1 MTAQV
6 SLVVAAGLLLVLV
19 VELMRRQRLR
29 EKYAALW
36 LLVSVAVL
44 FFAIFPRLFTGISRL
59 LGFGLPV
66 NLAFALAVFV
76 LLAVAMQLS
85 FETGRLEDRVQRLA
99 EEVALLRAD
108 LPVAPPPDAPE
119 GQDRPGAVE

>member
-1 MTAQV
+1 MRAQLA
-6 SLVVAAGLLLVLV
+6 LVVAAVLLLVLV
-19 VELMRRQRLR
+19 IELMRRQRLR

-44 FFAIFPRLFTGISRL
+44 FFAVFPRVFTSISNL

-99 EEVALLRAD
+99 EEVALLRAELAD
-108 LPVAPPPDAPE
+108 HGPTEAPDGPVD
-119 GQDRPGAVE
+119 PGAAQ

>member
-1 MTAQV
+1 
-6 SLVVAAGLLLVLV
+6 
-19 VELMRRQRLR
+19 
-29 EKYAALW
+29 
-36 LLVSVAVL
+36 VL
-44 FFAIFPRLFTGISRL
+44 FFAIFPRFFVDISNI

-108 LPVAPPPDAPE
+108 LPADAAPDGADDA
-119 GQDRPGAVE
+119 DRPGPVE